1 MSGSRYMTTAVAEMM
16 VRLNAIV
23 GRQSSTASM
32 LSGAI
37 DYLRQQTAR
46 EVKEMKE
53 DEAKAAQKAAR
64 NGKKGEAYQATPS
77 EVALHYL
84 YIVAMDGTCVKLKA
98 PALNDMDY
106 LLGKLK
112 KMTGSLTIY
121 GKAKA
126 AVILALNYD
135 YKTAA
140 DYLKSMEE
148 YSVYREDMGR
158 YYDTRKAYYSWR
170 NYKIPTEVAAIE
182 ALQALDAQT
191 ISASLSASS
200 AISKQQTIEEMQRW
214 LLMSKRTQE
223 WKDNPVN
230 VVDAVYAF
238 MQGNEKI
245 GTDRLTTPSSSSMAR
260 PCQCRRIPRHSDMSR
275 RKELE
280 WRPNSP
286 STRSRTIPVGELS
299 MPSSS
304 NLSLR

>member
-1 MSGSRYMTTAVAEMM
+1 
-16 VRLNAIV
+16 
-23 GRQSSTASM
+23 
-32 LSGAI
+32 
-37 DYLRQQTAR
+37 
-46 EVKEMKE
+46 MKKQE
-53 DEAKAAQKAAR
+53 E
-64 NGKKGEAYQATPS
+64 KKHKVNPS
-77 EVALHYL
+77 EMALHYL

-182 ALQALDAQT
+182 ALQALDAQSIAA
-191 ISASLSASS
+191 ISSASS

-214 LLMSKRTQE
+214 LLMSKRTQV
-223 WKDNPVN
+223 WDTPVR
-230 VVDAVYAF
+230 
-238 MQGNEKI
+238 M
-245 GTDRLTTPSSSSMAR
+245 
-260 PCQCRRIPRHSDMSR
+260 PC
-275 RKELE
+275 
-280 WRPNSP
+280 
-286 STRSRTIPVGELS
+286 
-299 MPSSS
+299 
-304 NLSLR
+304 